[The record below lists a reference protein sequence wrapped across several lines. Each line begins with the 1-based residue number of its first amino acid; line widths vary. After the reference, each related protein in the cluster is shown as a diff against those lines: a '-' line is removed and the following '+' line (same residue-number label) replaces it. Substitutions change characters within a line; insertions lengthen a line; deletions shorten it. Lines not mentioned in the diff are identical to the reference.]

1 MALSYGSMLGRLKKD
16 LLETDDS
23 TSLHLIDL
31 LALVRTDEVEEQLQD
46 ENAEYRER
54 IEEEKNCEEELQKLN
69 LSRAERKAIDCYVTA
84 INNRWIF
91 CGDQLYRSGRES
103 KGTGKMAF

>member
-1 MALSYGSMLGRLKKD
+1 MAFSYGFMLEQLKKD
-16 LLETDDS
+16 ILETDDG
-23 TSLHLIDL
+23 TSSHLIDL

-54 IEEEKNCEEELQKLN
+54 IEEEKHCEEDPRQNEKV
-69 LSRAERKAIDCYVTA
+69 IDRYVTA

-91 CGDQLYRSGRES
+91 CGDQLYRAGMKDALSLVQSR
-103 KGTGKMAF
+103 